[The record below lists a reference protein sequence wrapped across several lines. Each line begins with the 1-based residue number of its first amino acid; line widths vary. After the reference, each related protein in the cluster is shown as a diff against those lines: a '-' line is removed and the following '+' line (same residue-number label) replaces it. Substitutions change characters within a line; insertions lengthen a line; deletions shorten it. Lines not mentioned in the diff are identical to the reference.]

1 MSSDCQHKNYVY
13 AASCSMIFDVSLRF
27 CFAFASASLQLSLNC
42 FLLLSLVRFG
52 FTSPHSI
59 SIFIFISISISFGC
73 RNSSCCHFVGSTFY
87 DVFNYISERDMEEK
101 EKTRKREGGG
111 EATICSCKIK
121 HSSKLIGVAVFE
133 RKESKQMNRQ
143 TNKERKKCKI
153 DHIKSFNKSNNRAFY
168 LPYYLPYVYQV
179 YTINLRGR

>member
-1 MSSDCQHKNYVY
+1 MGKEQAGGNTKCCKLNVYSTDSADTIVSLINRSGKQMSSDCQHKNYVY

-27 CFAFASASLQLSLNC
+27 AFAFASASLQLSLNC

-101 EKTRKREGGG
+101 EKTKKREGGG
-111 EATICSCKIK
+111 GTRPFA
-121 HSSKLIGVAVFE
+121 VA
-133 RKESKQMNRQ
+133 R
-143 TNKERKKCKI
+143 
-153 DHIKSFNKSNNRAFY
+153 
-168 LPYYLPYVYQV
+168 
-179 YTINLRGR
+179 